1 MQCDRDEVDEVIC
14 DAHVI
19 VPLMCRLDR
28 ARLEKAKRARLIIQY
43 GAGVEG
49 VDAEAARDLGILLSN
64 IPSRDTGNAESCAEM
79 AIFLMMAALRRIRDM
94 EESIRTRRLGVP
106 CGTMMKG
113 ANVVIVGN
121 GNIARAL
128 FPRLRGFGVRQ
139 CVLTRR
145 ACSELDGDPDVAD
158 WAEVADGAGSARLL
172 GTADVVVF
180 ACSLNDES
188 RGMMNDAFLALCK
201 PGVIIINVARGGLL
215 DYGATRRGLE
225 SGLDRRN
232 GAGCAVGRAD
242 GPRGCRVQAPV
253 RVLYAPRGWRDADE
267 LSGDG
272 ENRHPGER
280 QGGDRGRAARRSCS
294 TRHKSFDLPSY
305 VLRRI
310 PSHARAAGISSPCS
324 GVKCVQLH
332 PTFAIASS
340 VSPEA
345 GGGAARAHNRY
356 N

>member
-1 MQCDRDEVDEVIC
+1 MEDRDTGDFVVLFCGRDMHYGFAFTREEGERATAALVKSSSGTGRLGPARRVQVVQCDRDEVDEVIC

-225 SGLDRRN
+225 SGSIGGMGLDVQWEEPMDPEDAVFKHPCVYCTPHV
-232 GAGCAVGRAD
+232 AGVTQTSYRAMAKI
-242 GPRGCRVQAPV
+242 VIQESV
-253 RVLYAPRGWRDADE
+253 RVVIG
-267 LSGDG
+267 
-272 ENRHPGER
+272 GER
-280 QGGDRGRAARRSCS
+280 P
-294 TRHKSFDLPSY
+294 TI
-305 VLRRI
+305 VLN
-310 PSHARAAGISSPCS
+310 
-324 GVKCVQLH
+324 Q
-332 PTFAIASS
+332 T
-340 VSPEA
+340 
-345 GGGAARAHNRY
+345 
-356 N
+356 